1 MATLNHIDRY
11 VAVMSIVDAAT
22 RARMFGRADGAED
35 YLRAIM
41 ADGRSDVVD
50 SLLRADV
57 LAYLPED
64 LLVKMDR
71 ASMANSL
78 EARAPLLDHRLM
90 EFVASLPSHRKVT
103 MRRTKVLLREI
114 ATELLTREL
123 VERPKMGFG
132 VPVGD
137 WFMGALGTMFQ
148 ETVLAPDARS
158 RDYYDVT
165 VAEELFNELRSG
177 GMHHSH
183 RLWLFL
189 MFELWARR
197 WLGEQAQAA

>member
-1 MATLNHIDRY
+1 MDHQAPILI
-11 VAVMSIVDAAT
+11 
-22 RARMFGRADGAED
+22 AED
-35 YLRAIM
+35 DETEITILRM
-41 ADGRSDVVD
+41 AAQKAGLVRKLVFVRDG
-50 SLLRADV
+50 ADV

-90 EFVASLPSHRKVT
+90 EFVASLPSKRKVT

-114 ATELLTREL
+114 ATELLTKEL

-132 VPVGD
+132 VPLGE
-137 WFMGALGTMFQ
+137 WFMGGLGNVFQ
-148 ETVLAPDARS
+148 ETVLAPDSRS
-158 RDYYDVT
+158 RDYFDVM
-165 VAEELFNELRSG
+165 VAEDLFREHRAG
-177 GMHHSH
+177 AGQHSH

-197 WLGEQAQAA
+197 WLGDQAVAA